1 MVDILAVAELFVL
14 GWGLALTTLGFT
26 GVAKYIWNIITT
38 STEEAVVETKVL
50 KALSGDKAEK
60 R

>member
-38 STEEAVVETKVL
+38 STEEAVVEKT
-50 KALSGDKAEK
+50 ALSTLSEEK
-60 R
+60 K

>member
-1 MVDILAVAELFVL
+1 MDVLAVAELFVL

-38 STEEAVVETKVL
+38 STEEAVVEKT
-50 KALSGDKAEK
+50 ALSTLSEEK
-60 R
+60 K